1 MREFLDTMWFWGH
14 LNEGWSTF
22 ATMLI
27 VAVLLWGGYQLFRVL
42 RGRKPRR
49 SLELPGFLA
58 LVSLSVILGKMVHG
72 LLFIQ

>member
-42 RGRKPRR
+42 RGKN
-49 SLELPGFLA
+49 PGGVSNF
-58 LVSLSVILGKMVHG
+58 LVSWPWCLYL
-72 LLFIQ
+72 